1 MYSAHGKSA
10 GRRRFLQGAAAAAA
24 ALAVGTHASPAFAAP
39 SAPAVPATGRRV
51 PPGHIGFQLYSV
63 RDMLAADPEGTLAMV
78 ADAGYAEI
86 EPAYTYGGRTAAQ
99 FRRIAE
105 RNGLR
110 VIGSHHAPDD
120 FRGAKAQQTFDNAL
134 TLGQQYVGVSY
145 MDGPQTAEGYRAMAR
160 EMNQWGRAAGA
171 RGLRWYAHLHD
182 NEFHQDPKTGQTL
195 FDVWLEETDPDL
207 VWFEMDLYW
216 ILRAGADP
224 APYLRSYEERF
235 PMLHI
240 KDGVPREGVETDLG
254 EGSVDF
260 AGILAHLRRLPRHH
274 YVIERDQQPDPVRT
288 AHVSYDYFRALR
300 VPLPRG

>member
-10 GRRRFLQGAAAAAA
+10 GRRRFLRGAVASAA
-24 ALAVGTHASPAFAAP
+24 ALTVGSYASPAFGAP
-39 SAPAVPATGRRV
+39 SAGAAGRRI
-51 PPGHIGFQLYSV
+51 PTERIGFQLYTV

-78 ADAGYAEI
+78 AEAGYAEI

-99 FRRIAE
+99 FHRIAE
-105 RNGLR
+105 ANGLR

-120 FRGAKAQQTFDNAL
+120 FRGARAQQTFDNAL
-134 TLGQQYVGVSY
+134 ALGQQYVGVSY

-160 EMNQWGRAAGA
+160 EMNRWGEAA
-171 RGLRWYAHLHD
+171 RSHGLRWYAHLHD
-182 NEFHQDPKTGQTL
+182 NEFHTDPQSGRPL
-195 FDVWLEETDPDL
+195 FDVWLAETDPDL

-216 ILRAGADP
+216 ILRAGVDP
-224 APYLRSYEERF
+224 APYLRSYEKRF

-254 EGSVDF
+254 EGTVDF
-260 AGILAHLRRLPRHH
+260 PGILAHLRSLPHHH
-274 YVIERDQQPDPVRT
+274 YVIERDEQPDPVRT

-300 VPLPRG
+300 VPPPGRA